1 MKLPAVSPRLTV
13 VMPLRGRR
21 LFTFRCLWHANEA
34 RIPYRFLLADGLV
47 HEEVARRLED
57 SRSIF
62 PHLDIEYLRY
72 PDDTSYSRYWA
83 KMADAHAR
91 VRTPYFMDI
100 DNDDFVGF
108 SGTERAL
115 DFLDANPD
123 FTCARGRTAEFFV
136 YSGGGGPGGVCGRLN
151 RLRADHNYIDV
162 TAPTAIERL
171 REGGLCHALSSSV
184 FRTEAAAP
192 LWRES
197 AEIDFSDLM
206 LQESFFAL
214 RALTLGKVHM
224 NKKTVNKYGQALTG
238 ISYQP
243 KLDWAS
249 HLLNSRFTT
258 DAQAMIACI
267 AFGAA
272 DDGSSAA
279 AVAEDA
285 RAILECYFEGYLS
298 NIYGVSARIK
308 NELRKRLPRLV
319 SFVQTRPRLS
329 VRRERTALFSLLRE
343 SGATGED
350 ITRVGN
356 ELAAVER
363 ALTPQAF
370 AEYAGPLLALAKS
383 TGGQEWLRV

>member
-1 MKLPAVSPRLTV
+1 MSPRLTV
-13 VMPLRGRR
+13 VIPLRGRR

-34 RIPYRFLLADGLV
+34 QIPYRFLIADGLV

-57 SRSIF
+57 SRSVF

-72 PDDTSYSRYWA
+72 PDDTSYSRYWE
-83 KMADAHAR
+83 KMADAHTR

-108 SGTERAL
+108 AGTEHAL

-123 FTCARGRTAEFFV
+123 FACARGRTAEFFV
-136 YSGGGGPGGVCGRLN
+136 CSPGGGPGGVHGKLN

-162 TAPTAIERL
+162 TAATAAERL
-171 REGGLCHALSSSV
+171 RQGGLCHALSSSV
-184 FRTEAAAP
+184 FRTEPATA

-224 NKKTVNKYGQALTG
+224 SKKTVNKYGQALTG

-258 DAQAMIACI
+258 DAQAMIAHI
-267 AFGAA
+267 ASGAA
-272 DDGSSAA
+272 GDGSSSA
-279 AVAEDA
+279 AVAENV
-285 RAILECYFEGYLS
+285 REMLETYFEGYLS
-298 NIYGVSARIK
+298 TIYGASAVIK
-308 NELRKRLPRLV
+308 NAMRMKLPRLV
-319 SFVQTRPRLS
+319 HAVQTRPRMA
-329 VRRERTALFSLLRE
+329 VGRERVGLFSLLRQ
-343 SGATGED
+343 SGAGAED
-350 ITRVGN
+350 IRHVRE
-356 ELAAVER
+356 ELSAVER
-363 ALTPQAF
+363 ALSEDAF
-370 AEYAGPLLALAKS
+370 AEYAGTLLALAKS
-383 TGGQEWLRV
+383 TGGQEWLHV